1 MFISPAFAQAAG
13 VTSGGADII
22 MQVAPFAAILV
33 IMYFLLLRPQ
43 QKKQKTHQDMIGAVR
58 RGDTVV
64 STGGLIG
71 RVTKATD
78 ASEVEF
84 EIAPNIRVRL
94 ARAMISEVRAKGE
107 PVKDAPAPANKA

>member
-1 MFISPAFAQAAG
+1 MFISPAYAQAVGA
-13 VTSGGADII
+13 TNGGADIL

-43 QKKQKTHQDMIGAVR
+43 QKKQKVHQEMIGAVR

-78 ASEVEF
+78 ATEVEF
-84 EIAPNIRVRL
+84 EIAPNVRVRL
-94 ARAMISEVRAKGE
+94 ARAMISEVRARGE
-107 PVKDAPAPANKA
+107 PVKDAPAPVAKA